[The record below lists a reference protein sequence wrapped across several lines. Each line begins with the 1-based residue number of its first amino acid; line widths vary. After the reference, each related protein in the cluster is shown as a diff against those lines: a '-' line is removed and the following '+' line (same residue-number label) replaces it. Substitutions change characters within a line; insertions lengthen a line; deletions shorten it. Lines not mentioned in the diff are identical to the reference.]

1 MVLQGSHAS
10 ASWRQP
16 WGTCSAQGSVD
27 VYGRQMH
34 GCILSSAA
42 LGLFAGLQAL
52 SAASLF

>member
-1 MVLQGSHAS
+1 MHQPLGVSPGAHVL
-10 ASWRQP
+10 P
-16 WGTCSAQGSVD
+16 QGSVN

-34 GCILSSAA
+34 GCILLSAA